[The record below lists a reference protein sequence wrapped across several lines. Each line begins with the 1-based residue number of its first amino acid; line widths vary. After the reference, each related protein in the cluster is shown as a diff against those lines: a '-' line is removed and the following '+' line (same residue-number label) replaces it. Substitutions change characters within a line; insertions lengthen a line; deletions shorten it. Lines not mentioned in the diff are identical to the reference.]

1 MTNVMDFYK
10 LEIGDTRGY
19 RRRGGGVLQQ
29 VLEPAVHRHRSL
41 AAALQ
46 QPIGPGQDA
55 LASVDGDKGAS
66 GWWYPLLH
74 VTKQALFQFEQR
86 HGRLPAPNDA
96 ADADEVVELAR
107 HFNRAMAALG
117 EFCGDGACL
126 ATLDLDGGGRPTSA
140 RCRPSARPRP
150 SR

>member
-1 MTNVMDFYK
+1 MPKFASECGAVDERDFARNADGSKAMRMTNVMDFYK

-19 RRRGGGVLQQ
+19 SPYAGGGVLQQ

-46 QPIGPGQDA
+46 QPVGPGQPA
-55 LASVDGDKGAS
+55 LASCDGEKGES

-86 HGRLPAPNDA
+86 HGRKLM
-96 ADADEVVELAR
+96 V
-107 HFNRAMAALG
+107 
-117 EFCGDGACL
+117 
-126 ATLDLDGGGRPTSA
+126 
-140 RCRPSARPRP
+140 
-150 SR
+150 